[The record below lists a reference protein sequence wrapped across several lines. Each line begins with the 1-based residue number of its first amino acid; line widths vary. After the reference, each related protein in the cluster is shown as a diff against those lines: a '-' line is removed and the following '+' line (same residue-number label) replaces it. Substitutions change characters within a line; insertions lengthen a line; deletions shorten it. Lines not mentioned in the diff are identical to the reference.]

1 MSLTATRLGD
11 ELGMTAQEMNQYL
24 VKTGFLEGDPGNYF
38 LTELGQT
45 YGNQTFCHRG
55 CGGDPKYNRYWT
67 LTSFDDSI
75 RDVLPI
81 SEDLIKDV
89 KTELAAKRA
98 ARYAEMKAA
107 RKAADQQFL
116 KQLEEKKLAEQA
128 RQMAEA
134 KAKSDAEKLVSY
146 LHTAKIVTLGVG
158 AAVLVCYCV
167 HKLKPRV
174 TQWWQQH
181 KQNKDAKRH
190 QAQQGNLDA
199 PAAE

>member
-1 MSLTATRLGD
+1 MSLTATQLGY
-11 ELGMTAQEMNQYL
+11 ELGMNAQEMNQYL
-24 VKTGFLEGDPGNYF
+24 VKTGFLEGVPGDYD
-38 LTELGQT
+38 LTEMGCAYGKQT
-45 YGNQTFCHRG
+45 SYHAG
-55 CGGDPKYNRYWT
+55 CGGYSKYNKDYT
-67 LTSFDDSI
+67 ITTFDDSI